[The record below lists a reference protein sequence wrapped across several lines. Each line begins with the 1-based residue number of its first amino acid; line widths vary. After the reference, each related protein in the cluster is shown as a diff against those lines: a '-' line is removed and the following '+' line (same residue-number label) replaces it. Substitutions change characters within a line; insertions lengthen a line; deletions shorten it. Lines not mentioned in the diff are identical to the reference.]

1 MSYETLA
8 RRRLWAPSA
17 DQNLADCPPALLAAK
32 DALTQFATRQLGLS
46 LGVPRWETR
55 VQVMDVKAPEGWQR
69 AGPLAVLDL
78 QQTPGAILGV
88 ELAGP
93 RQFTAWLMRAR
104 PDAAEPDRPLVWK
117 SAQAV
122 VLPADVPALTSALD
136 RLLAEG
142 VIAKTAEGLRFT
154 GKTPEIVKPHPP
166 GPPLLGRE
174 DQERGPGR
182 GGKT

>member
-8 RRRLWAPSA
+8 RRRLWAPSP
-17 DQNLADCPPALLAAK
+17 DQSLADCPPAILEAE

-46 LGVPRWETR
+46 LGPPRWEAR

-78 QQTPGAILGV
+78 RQAPGAILGV

-93 RQFTAWLMRAR
+93 RQFTAWIMRER
-104 PDAAEPDRPLVWK
+104 PDAAEPGRPLVWK
-117 SAQAV
+117 SAQAI
-122 VLPADVPALTSALD
+122 VLPADVKQLKSALEK
-136 RLLAEG
+136 LLAEG

-154 GKTPEIVKPHPP
+154 GKKPAFKN
-166 GPPLLGRE
+166 LRA
-174 DQERGPGR
+174 
-182 GGKT
+182 

>member
-8 RRRLWAPSA
+8 RRRLWAPSP
-17 DQNLADCPPALLAAK
+17 DQNLPDCPPAILEAK

-46 LGVPRWETR
+46 LGPPRWEAR

-78 QQTPGAILGV
+78 KQAPGAILGV
-88 ELAGP
+88 ELDGP
-93 RQFTAWLMRAR
+93 RQYTAWIMRER
-104 PDAAEPDRPLVWK
+104 PDAAEPGRPLVWK

-122 VLPADVPALTSALD
+122 VLPADVKQLKTVLD
-136 RLLAEG
+136 KLLAEG

-154 GKTPEIVKPHPP
+154 GKKPAFKN
-166 GPPLLGRE
+166 L
-174 DQERGPGR
+174 
-182 GGKT
+182 